1 MEVQLTDFENAAFSV
16 FTVLVTRVILAFDL
30 SLYVPLSRVDANMRR
45 AQRMNAATTE
55 KFYFRRQLAPNEV
68 SEAQKFV
75 NCCGGDDDDV
85 FEEMTCLEIIDG
97 KGDYFPGLAPLAY
110 AYLDHIGCDGDTLA
124 RLSTYIELVRKKA
137 SGEAVTGASWIRKFI
152 MEHPEY
158 QQDSIVSPKIARDL
172 AVAAHEVGLGL
183 RAAPELTGGQVIR
196 PITRSGA

>member
-45 AQRMNAATTE
+45 AQRMDAATTE

-85 FEEMTCLEIIDG
+85 
-97 KGDYFPGLAPLAY
+97 
-110 AYLDHIGCDGDTLA
+110 
-124 RLSTYIELVRKKA
+124 
-137 SGEAVTGASWIRKFI
+137 
-152 MEHPEY
+152 
-158 QQDSIVSPKIARDL
+158 
-172 AVAAHEVGLGL
+172 L
-183 RAAPELTGGQVIR
+183 RR
-196 PITRSGA
+196 